1 MVSIRHGNHNMK
13 IGVDVRRNIEN
24 SQFNV
29 ARPSFYVSEP
39 VFCAAYAPYGMAA
52 GVHPGICTSPCSQS
66 TIQGLV
72 SSNTL
77 PNSSLSSNF
86 RHWRNVELGA
96 YFQDDWKATKRLT
109 LQLGLRYDLYKRHNE
124 ENNKATTFI
133 PGPGN
138 DTLTQLENANV
149 LAGTTGTI
157 NGTTYNCMSQSAI
170 AFSTLA

>member
-1 MVSIRHGNHNMK
+1 MVSVSHGNHNMK

-29 ARPSFYVSEP
+29 ARPSYYFTDP
-39 VFCAAYAPYGMAA
+39 VFFTADAPYGMTA
-52 GVHPGICTSPCSQS
+52 GVNPGICAPPCSSS

-77 PNSSLSSNF
+77 PNSTLASNF
-86 RHWRNVELGA
+86 RHWRNIELGA
-96 YFQDDWKATKRLT
+96 YFQDDWKVTKRLT

-124 ENNKATTFI
+124 ENNKATTFL

-138 DTLTQLENANV
+138 NPIEGVINANAP
-149 LAGTTGTI
+149 AGTVGVCDT
-157 NGTTYNCMSQSAI
+157 
-170 AFSTLA
+170 